1 MENAQKKITPIWLCL
16 LIAVLGVG
24 LMLTGITGLGR
35 YYQEA
40 AKARENMEVQ
50 WFDLYSSSEERQ
62 MLEFMFISD
71 PFAEYTYS
79 TSQGFYLVY
88 DEDMY
93 GYIICMDNDR
103 LEEEFLANYEYTYQD
118 IEKVPELGY
127 VEGYAVE
134 IDEELQEYA
143 IDFFNMFWDEEFL
156 DETNFADYLG
166 TYYLDTTMEPATE
179 ENSISTSV
187 VMIIVGLL
195 LIVVA
200 IVKVINR
207 GREQKEQE
215 QKEQETREKILEQA
229 AYDSS
234 NPAGGNPEVFGGS
247 ATTEATYS
255 GSLEVE
261 TQGNLLVAL
270 VASLLCACVGGVL
283 WVLIYKLGYIAGITG
298 CVAAGAALFGYEKI
312 GKRQVTG
319 GAIVWCILVSLVVL
333 LLGNAV
339 AYAWDF
345 TEAFSVG
352 SPGRAEFFVV
362 LKQLPAILKDYE
374 CVGSFFGDWGMGVFF
389 AALSGFSLGNRKK
402 Q

>member
-1 MENAQKKITPIWLCL
+1 MENTQKKMNPIWLCL

-24 LMLTGITGLGR
+24 LVLSGILGISK

-40 AKARENMEVQ
+40 AAAKENTEVL
-50 WFDLYSSSEERQ
+50 WFDLYSPSEEPQ
-62 MLEFMFISD
+62 MLEFLFISE
-71 PFAEYTYS
+71 PFAEYTYG

-88 DEDMY
+88 DEDMF
-93 GYIICMDNDR
+93 GYIICMENDR
-103 LEEEFLANYEYTYQD
+103 LEGEFLENYNYTYQD

-143 IDFFNMFWDEEFL
+143 IEFFNMFWDEELL

-179 ENSISTSV
+179 DNSISASV

-200 IVKVINR
+200 IVKVLNR
-207 GREQKEQE
+207 GKEQKEQSAE
-215 QKEQETREKILEQA
+215 EKVSETA
-229 AYDSS
+229 SNDSS
-234 NPAGGNPEVFGGS
+234 NPAMENSEAFANS
-247 ATTEATYS
+247 TTSEATYS
-255 GSLEVE
+255 SSPEVE
-261 TQGNLLVAL
+261 TQGNLVIAL
-270 VASLLCACVGGVL
+270 VASLLCACAGGVL
-283 WVLIYKLGYIAGITG
+283 WVLIYRLGYIAGITG
-298 CVAAGAALFGYEKI
+298 CVAAVAALFGYEKI

-339 AYAWDF
+339 AYAWEF
-345 TEAFSVG
+345 TEALSVG

-362 LKQLPAILKDYE
+362 LKQLPTILKDYD

-389 AALSGFSLGNRKK
+389 AAISGFSIGSRKK
-402 Q
+402 

>member
-1 MENAQKKITPIWLCL
+1 MENTQKKMNPIWLCL

-24 LMLTGITGLGR
+24 LVLSGILGISK

-40 AKARENMEVQ
+40 AAAKENTEVL
-50 WFDLYSSSEERQ
+50 WFDLYSPSEEPQ
-62 MLEFMFISD
+62 MLEFLFISE
-71 PFAEYTYS
+71 PFAEYTYG

-88 DEDMY
+88 DEDMF
-93 GYIICMDNDR
+93 GYIVCMENDR
-103 LEEEFLANYEYTYQD
+103 LEGEFLENYNYTYQD

-143 IDFFNMFWDEEFL
+143 IEFFNMFWDEELL

-179 ENSISTSV
+179 DNSISASV

-200 IVKVINR
+200 IVKVLNR
-207 GREQKEQE
+207 GKEQKEQSAE
-215 QKEQETREKILEQA
+215 EKVSETA
-229 AYDSS
+229 SNDSS
-234 NPAGGNPEVFGGS
+234 NPAMENSEAFANS
-247 ATTEATYS
+247 TTSEATYS
-255 GSLEVE
+255 SSPEVE
-261 TQGNLLVAL
+261 TQGNLVIAL
-270 VASLLCACVGGVL
+270 VASLLCACAGGVL
-283 WVLIYKLGYIAGITG
+283 WVLIYRLGYIAGITG
-298 CVAAGAALFGYEKI
+298 CVAAVAALFGYEKI

-339 AYAWDF
+339 AYAWEF
-345 TEAFSVG
+345 TEALSVG

-362 LKQLPAILKDYE
+362 LKQLPTILKDYD

-389 AALSGFSLGNRKK
+389 AAISGFSIGSRKK
-402 Q
+402 